1 MRVYVVLVNFNSWR
15 DTVECLETL
24 FRSDFPDFRVLV
36 CDNGSSDCSL
46 EQLASWAEGNSDYRP
61 PAGGLSRLRGSGL
74 ERPVRYASYQRE
86 EAEAGGDP
94 AEDAPLVLVDCG
106 GNLGFA
112 GGNNVGLRYALA
124 RGDLEFAWLLNNDT
138 VVEPDAM
145 SRLVQRLA
153 EVPRAGLGA
162 STLLHYGDPG
172 RVQALGGGWYCKS
185 LGLAWHLGRLG
196 RWPRTVDREAVER
209 RMSYPVGASVMVSR
223 PFLQEVGLMCEEYFL
238 YFEELD
244 WVLRARGRFR
254 MVYAPESIVYHKVGG
269 SIGTSSNPGRKSLAC
284 DYWNARNRIFFTRR
298 FFPRALPTVYLALLG
313 TLLTRVLL
321 GRWDRAAML
330 LRLLAG
336 GWKRP
341 LNGPAEVGKTIGG
354 GRKAS

>member
-15 DTVECLETL
+15 DTVDCLETL

-36 CDNGSSDCSL
+36 CDNGSSDGSL
-46 EQLASWAEGNSDYRP
+46 GELSNWAEGNSGYHP
-61 PAGGLSRLRGSGL
+61 PAGELARLRRSGL
-74 ERPVRYASYQRE
+74 ERPVRYARYQRE
-86 EAEAGGDP
+86 EAETGGDL
-94 AEDAPLVLVDCG
+94 ADDAPLVLVDCG

-124 RGDLEFAWLLNNDT
+124 RGDFEFAWLLNNDT

-153 EVPRAGLGA
+153 EVPGGGLGA
-162 STLLHYGDPG
+162 STLLHYGEPG

-298 FFPRALPTVYLALLG
+298 FFPWALPTVYLALFG
-313 TLLTRVLL
+313 TLLTRIIL
-321 GRWDRAAML
+321 GRWDRVRML
-330 LRLLAG
+330 LPLLAG
-336 GWKRP
+336 GWKRSAQEIS
-341 LNGPAEVGKTIGG
+341 GAEETTGG
-354 GRKAS
+354 SRKAL

>member
-15 DTVECLETL
+15 DTVDCLETL

-36 CDNGSSDCSL
+36 CDNGSSDGSL
-46 EQLASWAEGNSDYRP
+46 DQLSRWADGNSDYRP
-61 PAGGLSRLRGSGL
+61 SAGELSRLRRSEL
-74 ERPVRYASYQRE
+74 ERPVRYARYQRE
-86 EAEAGGDP
+86 EAETGGDP
-94 AEDAPLVLVDCG
+94 AEDAPLVLIDCG
-106 GNLGFA
+106 FNLGFA

-124 RGDLEFAWLLNNDT
+124 RGDFEYAWLLNNDT

-145 SRLVQRLA
+145 RLLAQRMA
-153 EVPRAGLGA
+153 EVPTAGLGA

-172 RVQALGGGWYCKS
+172 KIQALGGGWYCKW

-196 RWPRTVDREAVER
+196 RWPRTVDSRAVER
-209 RMSYPVGASVMVSR
+209 HMSYPVGASVMVSR
-223 PFLQEVGLMCEEYFL
+223 AFLREVGLMCEEYFL

-298 FFPRALPTVYLALLG
+298 WFPWALPTVYLALIG
-313 TLLTRVLL
+313 TLLTRIILL
-321 GRWDRAAML
+321 RWDRVRML
-330 LRLLAG
+330 LRLFAG
-336 GWKRP
+336 GWKRSAQEIS
-341 LNGPAEVGKTIGG
+341 GAEETTGG
-354 GRKAS
+354 SRKAL